1 MIPLASYD
9 QKIAAVLGLGRTGLS
24 ACQALAAGGGRIW
37 AWDDDEARRAAA
49 SAKGVPIV
57 NLDICNWERVAS
69 LILSPGIP
77 LRHPRPHRLVRRAR
91 AAGLPVIGDM
101 ELLAENQPGRR
112 IVGVTGTNGKSTTSA
127 LIARVLQHAAIGTQL
142 GGNIGLP
149 VLDLLP
155 KPHDDIYVLELSS
168 YQLDLTERLKC
179 AVAVILNLSPDHLDR
194 HGGMA
199 GYVRAKRRI
208 LRNQDAES
216 WAIIGVDDAD
226 GQKICKQLR
235 AARDRRVAPISAGGA
250 AKDGVAKDGVYVID
264 GRLIDDLD
272 GAAREVGDLRPI
284 THLQGVHNWQNAAAA
299 YAVARALGVTP
310 EQALDGMTG
319 FPGLAHRM
327 EMVGRIDGVR
337 FVNDSKAT
345 NPDAAARALACYRPI
360 YWIAGG
366 QAKQDDLDAVLPHLD
381 RVKRAYLIGDATD
394 RFAALLADRLDCVA
408 CGDLGHA
415 VRAAADDARRDR
427 LDGATVLLAPAAASF
442 DQFADFEARGDAFR
456 ALVEDLSD
464 APLRDTT
471 RSLAVGGRS

>member
-1 MIPLASYD
+1 MIPLPSYD
-9 QKIAAVLGLGRTGLS
+9 RKIAAVLGLGRTGLS
-24 ACQALAAGGGRIW
+24 TCQALVAGGGRIW
-37 AWDDDEARRAAA
+37 AWDDDETRRAEA

-57 NLDICNWERVAS
+57 NLDICNWQRVES
-69 LILSPGIP
+69 LILSPGMP
-77 LRHPRPHRLVRRAR
+77 WRHPRPHRLVRRAR

-127 LIARVLQHAAIGTQL
+127 LIARLLQHAAIGTQL

-155 KPHDDIYVLELSS
+155 KPPDDIYVLELSS

-208 LRNQDAES
+208 LRNQDAED

-226 GQKICKQLR
+226 GQKICRQLR
-235 AARDRRVAPISAGGA
+235 TARDRRVVPISAGRRA
-250 AKDGVAKDGVYVID
+250 EDGVYVID

-272 GAAREVGDLRPI
+272 GRARDVGNLRAAA
-284 THLQGVHNWQNAAAA
+284 HLQGVHNWQNAAAA
-299 YAVARALGVTP
+299 YAAARALGVTP
-310 EQALDGMTG
+310 EQALDGMVG
-319 FPGLAHRM
+319 FRGLAHRM
-327 EMVGRIDGVR
+327 EPVGMVDGVC

-345 NPDAAARALACYRPI
+345 NPEAAARSLACYRPV

-366 QAKQDDLDAVLPHLD
+366 RAKQDDLDAVLPHLD
-381 RVKRAYLIGDATD
+381 RVRRAYLIGEAAD
-394 RFAALLADRLDCVA
+394 RFAALLANRLDCVA
-408 CGDLGHA
+408 CGDLDHA
-415 VRAAADDARRDR
+415 VRAAADDARRER

-442 DQFADFEARGDAFR
+442 DQFTDFEARGDAFR
-456 ALVEDLSD
+456 MLVEALSD
-464 APLRDTT
+464 APLHDAA
-471 RSLAVGGRS
+471 RSAAVGGGS